1 MESWN
6 SDISDTDY
14 KDVVKQVLK
23 QKKQL
28 SPDRKGVLENSIR
41 KFVKVRGYRNPLK
54 AATTQLTQAIVAE
67 SSVGN
72 PLPGIFEAW
81 LELHDNL
88 FGKVSQFMD
97 SYTSSET
104 ELSAGQ
110 KENASAIWSSEK
122 NFNEAVEEFQK
133 QHSDFES
140 KNTELMFRL
149 LKNSEQE
156 SVQDK
161 STDKKEHLIVLNR
174 ILDELQDIP
183 ADSPEWEPG
192 LISQFI
198 TDVEQL
204 GRKKHEE
211 HQKIL
216 CVNLQS
222 ALKELIGEEKTLKY
236 IDSSFDFSHWATG
249 TCSSLEL
256 DSVENHV
263 LQLSRMLVE
272 FQESLDQET
281 TLDNWTARENRH
293 KKLQEAAESIRNMY
307 DCLNKSFSGAP
318 KTIETHIS
326 QTQDADSN
334 TETEK
339 NVRENNTHNF
349 VHNQS
354 LEFSVGPEHKKNPEY
369 LNSIQERRREPVET
383 VSQIVLMLSK
393 GSNDSA
399 FENALEIILKWVENR
414 AGTGLPEKAWEGESF
429 SLDDNP
435 EAQSVEAIAINYN
448 GRYWASRI
456 IDADKTVARREWPT
470 EISIAE
476 KDESVV
482 FGIRLQCVT
491 RGNHEPFSPTIPG
504 VVRNIVETGFAYV
517 DGRKISTEPWF
528 IKSQEDV
535 EKLLALLTSSNRILD
550 VIVFSLSKDLTGEDK
565 NETVV
570 LASDVLKRTLGAAHV
585 AVITDQASF
594 WLSDCVGKEFSVFQR
609 AVRTYRPGFDPD
621 TDEPFTHPLATEK
634 KILEWSNE
642 GPRAY
647 KKFLISSALKQS
659 ISNRDEQ
666 DIPSFARIRRNY
678 NELILSKQ
686 RNNNVPDTDL
696 LNKLEEINKQLKGD
710 LEEQIQT
717 SDELLGIVENE
728 KSEAIREKEGL
739 KDANWHL
746 RSRIEK
752 LEEKL
757 REYSYQPID
766 FEIPESLEN
775 FEDWCHE
782 NLAGSVKV
790 LRRAFNTVKKS
801 QYEDISLIYK
811 SLLLL
816 RDFYVPMKRYG
827 GKDRNEKYAEECKK
841 LGLNKDTPSITKAR
855 AGEEN
860 KQYYVDYDSKKKQL
874 LNRHLK
880 KGNKRDSRQ
889 CFRLYF
895 LWDDEQR
902 CVKVGS
908 LPFHLDTRAT

>member
-1 MESWN
+1 MEFWN
-6 SDISDTDY
+6 LDISDTDY
-14 KDVVKQVLK
+14 KDVVKEVLK
-23 QKKQL
+23 HKKKL
-28 SPDRKGVLENSIR
+28 STDRNGVLENSIR
-41 KFVKVRGYRNPLK
+41 KFVKVKGYRNQLK
-54 AATTQLTQAIVAE
+54 AATTQLTQAIIVA
-67 SSVGN
+67 SSGKN

-81 LELHDNL
+81 LELHNDL
-88 FGKVSQFMD
+88 FEKASQFLD
-97 SYTSSET
+97 FYTSAET

-110 KENASAIWSSEK
+110 EENTITIWSSERS
-122 NFNEAVEEFQK
+122 FNEAVEEFQR
-133 QHSDFES
+133 QHPGFER
-140 KNTELMFRL
+140 KNAELMLQL
-149 LKNSEQE
+149 LKNSKQE
-156 SVQDK
+156 FVQDK
-161 STDKKEHLIVLNR
+161 PTDKKEPLIALNR
-174 ILDELQDIP
+174 ILDELQNIP
-183 ADSPEWEPG
+183 ANSSEWEPE
-192 LISQFI
+192 LISQFVA
-198 TDVEQL
+198 DVEQL

-216 CVNLQS
+216 HANLQL
-222 ALKELIGEEKTLKY
+222 ALKEIIEEEKTLKY
-236 IDSSFDFSHWATG
+236 IDKSFDFSDWATKM
-249 TCSSLEL
+249 CSSSEL
-256 DSVENHV
+256 DSIENNV
-263 LQLSRMLVE
+263 RQLSRMLAE
-272 FQESLDQET
+272 FQDLDQQPIP
-281 TLDNWTARENRH
+281 DNWTARENRH

-307 DCLNKSFSGAP
+307 GHLNKSFSGASE
-318 KTIETHIS
+318 TIETQIS
-326 QTQDADSN
+326 QTQEAGSKTEIENDA
-334 TETEK
+334 
-339 NVRENNTHNF
+339 HNSI
-349 VHNQS
+349 HNQN
-354 LEFSVGPEHKKNPEY
+354 LEFSVGAEHKKKTEY
-369 LNSIQERRREPVET
+369 LNNIQGRKREPVET

-393 GSNDSA
+393 GINDSV
-399 FENALEIILKWVENR
+399 FENTLEIILNWVENR
-414 AGTGLPEKAWEGESF
+414 AGTDLPEKAREGESF

-435 EAQSVEAIAINYN
+435 EAQPVEAIAINHN
-448 GRYWASRI
+448 GRYWASRLV
-456 IDADKTVARREWPT
+456 DADKTVARREWTT

-491 RGNHEPFSPTIPG
+491 RGKHEPFSPTIPR
-504 VVRNIVETGFAYV
+504 VVRNIVETGFAYI
-517 DGRKISTEPWF
+517 DGRKISTKPWF

-535 EKLLALLTSSNRILD
+535 EELLTFLTSPHRILD
-550 VIVFSLSKDLTGEDK
+550 VIVFSLSKDLKDE
-565 NETVV
+565 NETV
-570 LASDVLKRTLGAAHV
+570 ASASEVSKRTLGAAHV

-594 WLSDCVGKEFSVFQR
+594 WFSDCVGKEFSVFQR

-634 KILEWSNE
+634 KILEWSNG
-642 GPRAY
+642 GPKAY
-647 KKFLISSALKQS
+647 EEFLVSSALKQS

-686 RNNNVPDTDL
+686 RHNKVSDTDL
-696 LNKLEEINKQLKGD
+696 LNKLEEINKQLKDD

-717 SDELLGIVENE
+717 SDELLGIAESE
-728 KSEAIREKEGL
+728 KYEAIREKEGL
-739 KDANWHL
+739 KDTNWHL

-766 FEIPESLEN
+766 IEVPESLEN

-801 QYEDISLIYK
+801 QYEDVSLIYK

-827 GKDRNEKYAEECKK
+827 GKDRSDKYAEECKN
-841 LGLNKDTPSITKAR
+841 LGLGKDTPSITKAR

-860 KQYYVDYDSKKKQL
+860 KQYYVDYDSKERQL
-874 LNRHLK
+874 LDRHLK
-880 KGNKRDSRQ
+880 RGNKRDPRQ